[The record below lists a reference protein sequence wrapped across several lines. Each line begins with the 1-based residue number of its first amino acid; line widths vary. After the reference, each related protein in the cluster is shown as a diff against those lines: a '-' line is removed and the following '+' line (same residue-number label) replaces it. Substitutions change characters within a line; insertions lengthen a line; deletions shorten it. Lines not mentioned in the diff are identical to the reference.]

1 MLPPQGRTDCHVA
14 ALLATAAYHDSLN
27 SRLVPLG
34 AMTVVFCTLPC
45 LLSIGNSPKSGDPS
59 VTADAVPASRCG
71 SVTARGGPGPRAGEA
86 PPPRGP
92 PVGGPLAA
100 QRYSQGGGGAPG
112 GAPTPPPLRP
122 PPAAASLPSRGAASR
137 QRFHTGA
144 AIESRRKPE
153 ASKRDGTLPLTA
165 RSPSRTPRHLRGRRC
180 RARPAGAAR
189 RRRSPTRRCAPRP
202 PRPRTRTSADRA
214 ASR

>member
-71 SVTARGGPGPRAGEA
+71 SVTARGGGGSDM
-86 PPPRGP
+86 PPACQSR
-92 PVGGPLAA
+92 
-100 QRYSQGGGGAPG
+100 
-112 GAPTPPPLRP
+112 
-122 PPAAASLPSRGAASR
+122 AAASLPSRGAASR

>member
-1 MLPPQGRTDCHVA
+1 MLTLVVGIRIPFAEHKNMLPPQGRTDCHVA

-59 VTADAVPASRCG
+59 VTADAVPASR
-71 SVTARGGPGPRAGEA
+71 R
-86 PPPRGP
+86 
-92 PVGGPLAA
+92 
-100 QRYSQGGGGAPG
+100 
-112 GAPTPPPLRP
+112 
-122 PPAAASLPSRGAASR
+122 AAASLPSRGAASR